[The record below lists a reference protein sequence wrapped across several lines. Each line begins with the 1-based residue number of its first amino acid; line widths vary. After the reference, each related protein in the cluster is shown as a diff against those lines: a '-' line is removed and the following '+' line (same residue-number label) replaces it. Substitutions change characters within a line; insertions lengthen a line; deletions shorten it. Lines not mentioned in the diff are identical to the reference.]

1 MSLKVN
7 ILILALSF
15 FVFSCRGTTTESP
28 PIHLLQ
34 NMDDV
39 GRLDPQSQNLAS
51 YTVDE
56 EPYSDLD
63 ANGVW
68 TTEPYMDYNGDGC
81 WTEEG
86 EEFID
91 LNDNKVWDPIE
102 PYTDANNDL
111 RYNPPEKYEDLDANG
126 VWTTEPYEDL
136 NGSGCWDGPYTKYIN
151 ENKMSMMEPVDGT
164 VYRREGLYSLDQ
176 SQINQIEIEETGKR
190 NGSLIKSIP
199 SKFIE
204 EGFLD
209 RGQERYN
216 IYCSVCHGVTGE
228 GSGMVMDKNYSW
240 NKNVKPANL
249 QDLQDKENSCK
260 DGYLF
265 DVISNGKGQM
275 GGYPQI
281 SVSDRWAIVA
291 YVRALSAANG
301 VNIECCSIEDLS
313 DIKSSLK
320 KMASIEEK
328 LVSDEF
334 ECLIELGKV
343 QEVMKR
349 DMEEIQRITKCDC
362 AETSYGC
369 DGVWGKA
376 TERKWRE
383 WKEGNYK

>member
-1 MSLKVN
+1 MSFN
-7 ILILALSF
+7 INTLILALSLIM
-15 FVFSCRGTTTESP
+15 FSCRGTTTDSP

-39 GRLDPQSQNLAS
+39 GRLDPQSQNFAS
-51 YTVDE
+51 YEVD
-56 EPYSDLD
+56 
-63 ANGVW
+63 A
-68 TTEPYMDYNGDGC
+68 
-81 WTEEG
+81 
-86 EEFID
+86 
-91 LNDNKVWDPIE
+91 
-102 PYTDANNDL
+102 
-111 RYNPPEKYEDLDANG
+111 
-126 VWTTEPYEDL
+126 EPYEDL
-136 NGSGCWDGPYTKYIN
+136 NGDGEWTPSEPYEDLNENGHWDKSYTKYIN
-151 ENKMSMMEPVDGT
+151 DKKMSMMEPIDGT
-164 VYRREGLYSLDQ
+164 IYRREGLYSLEQ
-176 SQINQIEIEETGKR
+176 SQIDQIEIEETGKN
-190 NGSLIKSIP
+190 NGNLIKSIP

-209 RGQERYN
+209 RGEERYN
-216 IYCSVCHGVTGE
+216 IYCSVCHGVTGD
-228 GSGMVMDKNYSW
+228 GSGMVMNKNYSW
-240 NKNVKPANL
+240 NKNIKPANL

-301 VNIECCSIEDLS
+301 VNIECCSIDELN

-320 KMASIEEK
+320 NMASIEEK
-328 LVSDEF
+328 LLSDEF

-343 QEVMKR
+343 QAVMKR

-376 TERKWRE
+376 TERKWKE